1 MNSRHLN
8 SAINYAVLSL
18 VFRLVA
24 AQSGVLS
31 LWFQRRCYERSRGE
45 MITMVYAKTLSRKT
59 VSSNSED
66 GKNEVGDVTQDQ
78 ESLETDEVF
87 TASAQEQ
94 PWATRLMVW
103 KKSKAAS
110 KPDGKIEGI
119 LSKAAEPSSMGKILN
134 LARNDVYEV
143 AQRFWEF
150 QSLITKPL
158 GLVFSLALLWQL
170 IGWSCL
176 VSVLTVIIA
185 QLLNVAIVKLLLSW
199 EKRRRATTDR
209 KIHVV
214 TQFLE
219 AIRHLRYLGWADVWL
234 VRIMEARDRELTLRI
249 VTGLLNI
256 LIGFTNTLANGLLPV
271 AAFYAYTVI
280 AKQPLRTDIAFPAL
294 QLLTILTSNLRDL
307 PGLITVFLNAFI
319 AMGRIESFM
328 KEPDIEQD
336 DAVQNATQARMEL
349 VDATFAWP
357 GKSGHVLKTVSL
369 SFPEGLT
376 VILGPVG
383 GGKSAL
389 LQALLGEL
397 DCLGGELRRS
407 SSMIG
412 YCAQRPWLQSM
423 SIRDN
428 ILFSAPYEPERY
440 NQVLQACALTT
451 DLAAFK
457 HGDLSDLGE
466 NGVGLSGGQRARIA
480 LARAVYSRAEILLL
494 DDPLSAL
501 DHQTAEIIVQKCLT
515 GPLVE
520 GRTVVLVTHRTE
532 LCQTMPRQV
541 VRLDHGR
548 VDVLHDT
555 MSTTSTIHPV
565 TMPQTTVDAERRDEA
580 STPEKFLDEERRA
593 HGNVKAMVYWEY
605 IKAGRMKWWIL
616 AAFAMIVYRT
626 SFWLQTYFLER
637 WSEAYQRE
645 DAATLPD
652 PFRRLPSPEVNLK
665 PWLVGFLLI
674 AIAQAVTWLLTQCLM
689 LTITYCA
696 GKHLFRS
703 ITTSVS
709 RAKLSFYDRTP
720 VGRLINRLT
729 SDMQIVDGSL
739 GQQLSNSVYLLIL
752 WISSLVVIATVTP
765 IFIVFSLILTICF
778 ILIFRR
784 FLPTSQSL
792 RRLEV
797 RNSSNLQTY
806 AADDEIVCL
815 LDPSNV
821 QLQHASR
828 GPHDCASIP
837 RTT

>member
-1 MNSRHLN
+1 MESRRPRGV
-8 SAINYAVLSL
+8 AITYASLSL

-59 VSSNSED
+59 VSNNMAASED
-66 GKNEVGDVTQDQ
+66 ESENVAPDVGT
-78 ESLETDEVF
+78 LETDEVLM
-87 TASAQEQ
+87 ASAQEQ
-94 PWATRLMVW
+94 PWATRLAFW
-103 KKSKAAS
+103 KKSKAVS
-110 KPDGKIEGI
+110 KPDGKTNLS
-119 LSKAAEPSSMGKILN
+119 LSKAVEPSSMGKILN

-158 GLVFSLALLWQL
+158 GLVLSLALLRQL

-176 VSVLTVIIA
+176 ISVLTVVVA
-185 QLLNVAIVKLLLSW
+185 QLLNIAIVKLLLSW

-219 AIRHLRYLGWADVWL
+219 AIRHLRYLGWADIWL
-234 VRIMEARDRELTLRI
+234 AQIMEARDTELTLRI
-249 VTGLLNI
+249 VTGLFNI

-328 KEPDIEQD
+328 QEPDIEQD
-336 DAVQNATQARMEL
+336 DVVQNGTEVRMEL
-349 VDATFAWP
+349 INATFAWP
-357 GKSGHVLKTVSL
+357 GTSGHVLRDVSL
-369 SFPEGLT
+369 SFPTGLT

-383 GGKSAL
+383 SGKSAL

-397 DCLGGELRRS
+397 DCVCGELRRS
-407 SSMIG
+407 SSVIG

-440 NQVLQACALTT
+440 NQVLEACALTI

-480 LARAVYSRAEILLL
+480 LARAVYSRAEILFL

-501 DHQTAEIIVQKCLT
+501 DHQTAETIVQKCLM
-515 GPLVE
+515 GPLMD

-532 LCQTMPRQV
+532 LCQTIASQV
-541 VRLDHGR
+541 VRVDHGR
-548 VDVLHDT
+548 VDVLDDV
-555 MSTTSTIHPV
+555 MNAASIIHQV
-565 TMPQTTVDAERRDEA
+565 TVPQTTPDAERRNEESA
-580 STPEKFLDEERRA
+580 PEKFLDEERRA

-605 IKAGRMKWWIL
+605 IKAGRIKWWIL
-616 AAFAMIVYRT
+616 AAVAMIIYRT

-645 DAATLPD
+645 DVATVSD
-652 PFRRLPSPEVNLK
+652 PFRRLPSPEVNLR
-665 PWLVGFLLI
+665 PWLIGFFLI
-674 AIAQAVTWLLTQCLM
+674 AVAQAVTWLLTQCLM

-696 GKHLFRS
+696 GKHLFQT

-709 RAKLSFYDRTP
+709 RAKLTFYDRTP

-729 SDMQIVDGSL
+729 SDMQTVDGSL
-739 GQQLSNSVYLLIL
+739 GQQLSNTVYLFIL
-752 WISSLVVIATVTP
+752 WVSSLVVIASVTP
-765 IFIVFSLILTICF
+765 IFIVFSLMLTICF
-778 ILIFRR
+778 ILIFRK

-797 RNSSNLQTY
+797 CDF
-806 AADDEIVCL
+806 AHA
-815 LDPSNV
+815 
-821 QLQHASR
+821 ASR
-828 GPHDCASIP
+828 S
-837 RTT
+837 